1 MLHRVHRV
9 HWFIPFVHIFPR
21 QRVCVE
27 APAPAPTAAPVPTGP
42 TGPTGPTT
50 EVTGLQICGD
60 VGMLDCAGEISAYIP
75 FRVSGVSTE

>member
-1 MLHRVHRV
+1 M
-9 HWFIPFVHIFPR
+9 FTPFVHSFPR

-27 APAPAPTAAPVPTGP
+27 APAPTAAP